1 MKTFIKYIVIIMVG
15 IVLFPSCNDDY
26 LSENPRSF
34 LSPANTFVN
43 TKGFETSLSGLYVFV
58 QQEWG
63 WNGGNG
69 DSYCNYFVG
78 TDICIQG
85 SISGLVAP
93 FENYGDAITPA
104 DGMVTG
110 YWDFHYKAIGN
121 ANLIIEAAENPDVK
135 WDFPEDKNRVIAEAR
150 FFRAYNYR
158 ALVALYGDVP
168 LVDKLEK
175 PFRLDYTRKPA
186 ADILNFMIED
196 LKFSVQNL
204 PELGAKDGKLAKAA
218 AQHLLAE
225 IYLWAGKADLAE
237 QAAQAVISSGKY
249 KLMTARF
256 GPKAAV
262 PGDVFSDLFVEN
274 NQNRA
279 GGNLETI
286 WAVQQEYKIKGGG
299 GQDDG
304 QNDWSRRNWVS
315 GYASVPGM
323 VLCDSLG
330 GRGLGRLRPL
340 KWWLDSYEAKDFR
353 ASKYNIRREY
363 WYNDKTSANFGK
375 KVVITPE
382 FENTGKL
389 YTSITKFDFG
399 KTADD
404 PAFLS
409 SLKDRYKMRLAE
421 TYLLLAEAQMIQGK
435 KTEAA
440 VSINIVRARSN
451 ASPVAANDVNM
462 DYILDE
468 RARELI
474 GETHRRFE
482 LVRTGKLLDRVRRL
496 NPVSKLTI
504 RDYQVR
510 WPIPQTAIDANSGA
524 ILTQNTGY

>member
-1 MKTFIKYIVIIMVG
+1 MRTYNKFIFIIMVG
-15 IVLFPSCNDDY
+15 IVLLPSCNDKY
-26 LSENPRSF
+26 LSEDPRSF
-34 LSPANTFVN
+34 LSPSNTFVN
-43 TKGFETSLSGLYVFV
+43 TKGFETALTGLYILV

-93 FENYGDAITPA
+93 FEKYGDALTPM
-104 DGMVTG
+104 DGMVNG

-121 ANLIIEAAENPDVK
+121 ANSIIEAAENKDVR
-135 WDFPEDKNRVIAEAR
+135 WDLPADKNRSIAEAR

-158 ALVALYGDVP
+158 ALIALYGDVP

-175 PFRLDYTRKPA
+175 PFRLDYTRKPVT
-186 ADILNFMIED
+186 DILNFMIED

-204 PELGAKDGKLAKAA
+204 PVLGAKDGKIARAA

-225 IYLWAGKADLAE
+225 TYLWAGKADLAE
-237 QAAQAVISSGKY
+237 QAAKDVINSGTY
-249 KLMTARF
+249 QLMTQRF
-256 GPKAAV
+256 GPRKGE
-262 PGDVFSDLFVEN
+262 PGDVFFDLFIEN

-279 GGNLETI
+279 GGNMETI

-304 QNDWSRRNWVS
+304 QNDWSRRNWGP
-315 GYASVPGM
+315 GYAGVPGM
-323 VLCDSLG
+323 LLCDSLG

-340 KWWLDSYEAKDFR
+340 QWWLDSYEANDIR

-363 WYNDKTSANFGK
+363 WYNDKTSAKYGT

-382 FENTGKL
+382 FQNTGIL
-389 YTSITKFDFG
+389 YASITKFDFG

-409 SLKDRYKMRLAE
+409 NLKDRYKMRLAE
-421 TYLLLAEAQMIQGK
+421 TYLLLAEAQLILGK
-435 KTEAA
+435 KSEAA
-440 VSINIVRARSN
+440 TTINILRARSN
-451 ASPVAANDVNM
+451 ASPVAPNDVNI

-482 LVRTGKLLDRVRRL
+482 LVRTGKLLERVRRL

-504 RDYQVR
+504 RDYQVL
-510 WPIPQTAIDANSGA
+510 WPVPQIAIDANTGA
-524 ILTQNTGY
+524 KLTQNTGY

>member
-1 MKTFIKYIVIIMVG
+1 MKTRVILIFICLVG
-15 IVLFPSCNDDY
+15 IFLIPSCNDDY
-26 LSENPRSF
+26 LSESPRSF
-34 LSPANTFVN
+34 LAPANTFVN
-43 TKGFETSLSGLYVFV
+43 TKGFETALTGLHVFV

-63 WNGGNG
+63 WSGGNG
-69 DSYCNYFVG
+69 DSYCNYFAG
-78 TDICIQG
+78 TDICIIG
-85 SISGLVAP
+85 SISGLVVP
-93 FENYGDAITPA
+93 FENYGDQIFPSN
-104 DGMVTG
+104 GMVAG

-121 ANLIIEAAENPDVK
+121 ANLIIEAAENPDVR
-135 WDFPEDKNRVIAEAR
+135 WDLPEDKNRVVAEAR
-150 FFRAYNYR
+150 FFRGYNYR
-158 ALVALYGDVP
+158 ALIALYGDVP

-175 PFRLDYTRKPA
+175 PFRLDFTRKPV
-186 ADILNFMIED
+186 ADILSFMIED
-196 LKFSVQNL
+196 FKFGAQYL
-204 PELGAKDGKLAKAA
+204 PELGAKDGKIAKAA
-218 AQHLLAE
+218 ALHMLAE
-225 IYLWAGKADLAE
+225 TYLWAGKPDLAE
-237 QAAQAVISSGKY
+237 QAAKEVINSGKY
-249 KLMTARF
+249 QLMTKRF
-256 GPKAAV
+256 GPKAGV
-262 PGDVFSDLFVEN
+262 PGDVFSDLFVEH

-304 QNDWSRRNWVS
+304 QNDWARRNWVP

-340 KWWLDSYEAKDFR
+340 AWWLDSYQPQDIR
-353 ASKYNIRREY
+353 ASKYNIRRDY
-363 WYNDKTSANFGK
+363 WYNDRTSANYGK

-389 YTSITKFDFG
+389 YISITKFDFG

-404 PAFLS
+404 PNFLS
-409 SLKDRYKMRLAE
+409 SLKDRYKIRLAE
-421 TYLLLAEAQMIQGK
+421 TYLLLAEAQMLQNK

-440 VSINIVRARSN
+440 ASINVVRARAN
-451 ASPVAANDVNM
+451 AGPVAPNDVTM

-482 LVRTGKLLDRVRRL
+482 LVRTGKLLERVRRL
-496 NPVSKLTI
+496 NPVSKVGI
-504 RDYQVR
+504 RDYHVR

-524 ILTQNTGY
+524 ELKQNPGY